1 MKINPMIVYRKEF
14 DGNALLF
21 NPDNGDT
28 FGLNKTASFIWE
40 LLNEGSSR
48 DEIIN
53 AIREKMT
60 EFPDNME
67 DDVDEFIAALKGKG
81 YLAD

>member
-1 MKINPMIVYRKEF
+1 MKINPLIVYRKEF

-28 FGLNKTASFIWE
+28 FGINKTASFIWE
-40 LLNEGSSR
+40 LLDKGLSR

-53 AIREKMT
+53 AIRKQT
-60 EFPDNME
+60 TGISDTME
-67 DDVDEFIAALKGKG
+67 SDVDDFIAELKNKG